1 MSINSELKNLRFL
14 INSGISSF
22 IQNTPNN
29 RYQLKTKIEDTK
41 KNIQS
46 LNLDDINNLNDL
58 KLFTLKNTNHKSL
71 IFSDGNPHSKIMLIG
86 GFLSSEEARIGKIF
100 SGSSGILL
108 DKMLNSI
115 NLDRKVVYLTNIVPS
130 FLNNNQELNT
140 KEILEYLPI
149 IQKHIELIEPSI
161 IVLFGKIAAKTI
173 LTTNINIEELRG
185 KWHKYNSLKLKKE
198 ITVRVTYHP
207 NDLLKNLE
215 YKKKAWIDLKEIQ
228 KIL

>member
-14 INSGISSF
+14 VNSGISSF

-86 GFLSSEEARIGKIF
+86 GVLNSEEIKIGKLF
-100 SGSSGILL
+100 SGSSGMLL

-115 NLDRKVVYLTNIVPS
+115 NLDRKLVYLTNIVPS
-130 FLNNNQELNT
+130 FLNQDKELDST
-140 KEILEYLPI
+140 EVLKYLPI
-149 IQKHIELIEPSI
+149 IQKHIELIQPSI
-161 IVLFGKIAAKTI
+161 LVLLGKIAAKTI
-173 LTTNINIEELRG
+173 LTTNINIEKLRG
-185 KWHKYNSLKLKKE
+185 KWHKYNSLKLKKD
-198 ITVRVTYHP
+198 INVRVTYHP
-207 NDLLKNLE
+207 NDLLENLE